1 MLVKVQF
8 KSRFKPYNYGGNE
21 YTYDCDLDVSV
32 GDVVTVPAGI
42 GENGTGVARVS
53 EINVDETSVP
63 PDVLCRLKKV
73 IGWANYEQTLI
84 PDEQQEIPSLPEVQF
99 AENIIVIKQLPIIE
113 DQLRTLRESVENKVH
128 EALSLAVTEDTVK
141 AVKTVR
147 AALNKEYKDLEERR
161 KQVKLAIL
169 EPYDRFEA
177 TYRECIGNLYTDAD
191 RQLKEKI
198 DAVEDGVKEQK
209 RSALKAY
216 YEEYRASVYL
226 SGEPMADF
234 DRWCTKVNKSASD
247 KSLRDAAKVYL
258 DGLRGDLDSIA
269 TMDNAEEILVEY
281 KACRELSKAISTV
294 NERNR
299 RKEEERKR
307 MADAAAERAAREA
320 TEREAAE
327 RLRAAAAAALP
338 EPLEPP
344 VEAAPTKA
352 EPDPNQVFKVVGPF
366 VLKNVTRAQVIK
378 FKEFLIQEGIEYGKY
393 NK

>member
-32 GDVVTVPAGI
+32 GDVVTVPVGI

-73 IGWANYEQTLI
+73 TGWANYEQTLI
-84 PDEQQEIPSLPEVQF
+84 PDEQQEMPTLPEVQF

-269 TMDNAEEILVEY
+269 TMENADEILVEY

-294 NERNR
+294 NDRIR
-299 RKEEERKR
+299 KKEEERKR

-320 TEREAAE
+320 REREARE
-327 RLRAAAAAALP
+327 KVEAAAKVKP
-338 EPLEPP
+338 VEPP
-344 VEAAPTKA
+344 VEVQKPAAPEEQPAA
-352 EPDPNQVFKVVGPF
+352 EKVFPRFTFTVINATRSQLIKV
-366 VLKNVTRAQVIK
+366 R
-378 FKEFLIQEGIEYGKY
+378 EFMKQEGIQYE
-393 NK
+393 